1 MTERRCIE
9 MSREELFSRIEKSI
23 VELDEE
29 NLTKLTEEAI
39 AAKVDP
45 VEAIEKAY
53 TVGIQRVGE
62 LFEVGDYF
70 LPELIRAAEIVK
82 EAVTKIEKLIPQD
95 KVIRKGIILI
105 GTVAGDIHNIGKD
118 LVTTWLSTQG
128 FEVVDIG
135 VDCPVDKF
143 IDRALEENADIIGAS
158 CLLTMTAPELKKLI
172 ERMKERG
179 MRERFKVLVGGAA
192 IDGAWAKEI
201 GADGFAED
209 MREAAEV
216 ALSLLAERKEA

>member
-1 MTERRCIE
+1 

-29 NLTKLTEEAI
+29 SLTKLTEEAI
-39 AAKVDP
+39 TTKVDL
-45 VEAIEKAY
+45 VEVTEKAY
-53 TVGIQRVGE
+53 MVGIQRVGE

-82 EAVTKIEKLIPQD
+82 EAITKIEKLIPQD
-95 KVIRKGIILI
+95 KVIRKGKIVI
-105 GTVAGDIHNIGKD
+105 GTVAGDIHDIGKN
-118 LVTTWLSTQG
+118 LVITWLSTQG

-143 IDRALEENADIIGAS
+143 IDRAIEENTDIIGAS
-158 CLLTMTAPELKKLI
+158 CLLTMTAPEQKKLI

-179 MRERFKVLVGGAA
+179 VRERFKVLIGGAA
-192 IDGAWAKEI
+192 IDGARASEI
-201 GADGFAED
+201 GADGFAGD

>member
-1 MTERRCIE
+1 VPA
-9 MSREELFSRIEKSI
+9 ELFAKIQKAV

-29 NLTKLTEEAI
+29 SLHKLTEEAI

-45 VEAIEKAY
+45 AEAIDKAY
-53 TVGIQRVGE
+53 TAGIRKVGE
-62 LFEVGDYF
+62 LFEKGDYF

-82 EAVTKIEKLIPQD
+82 EAVTRVEKLIPEGQ
-95 KVIRKGIILI
+95 VIRKGKIVI
-105 GTVAGDIHNIGKD
+105 GTVAGDIHDIGKN
-118 LVTTWLSTQG
+118 LVIIWISTRG
-128 FEVVDIG
+128 IEAVDIG

-158 CLLTMTAPELKKLI
+158 CLLTMTAPEQKKLI

-192 IDGAWAKEI
+192 IDGAWAEEI
-201 GADGFAED
+201 GADGFAGD
-209 MREAAEV
+209 MKEAADV
-216 ALSLLAERKEA
+216 ALSLLAERKEV

>member
-1 MTERRCIE
+1 MP
-9 MSREELFSRIEKSI
+9 EELFTKIQKAVI
-23 VELDEE
+23 ELDEE

-95 KVIRKGIILI
+95 KVIRKGKILI

-118 LVTTWLSTQG
+118 LVATWLSTQG

-135 VDCPVDKF
+135 VDCPADKF

-179 MRERFKVLVGGAA
+179 IRKRFKVLVGGAA

-209 MREAAEV
+209 MREASDI
-216 ALSLLAERKEA
+216 ALSLLEERKGGS